1 MLLAVDIR
9 NTSTTLGLF
18 SGSGDHAKL
27 LRDWRMRTDPRVTAD
42 ELALMVRGLI
52 GAEVDQITGVSA
64 LSTVPSVLR
73 ETRTM
78 LGRYW
83 EHVPHVVVEP
93 GVRTGVP
100 LLVDNPKEVGADR
113 IVNTLA
119 AHDLYGSAC
128 IVVDFGTTTCVDVVS
143 AKGEFLGGAI
153 APGLEISTAAM
164 ASRSAALREVELMR
178 PRSVVGKN
186 TVECM
191 QAGAVFGFA
200 GLVDGLVGRVRRE
213 LAEFAGSDVAVIGT
227 GDSAPLIMAES
238 SAIEHH
244 EPDLTLEGLRLVFE
258 RNLAKRRIR

>member
-1 MLLAVDIR
+1 MTI
-9 NTSTTLGLF
+9 GLF
-18 SGSGDHAKL
+18 TGSGDHSKL
-27 LRDWRMRTDPRVTAD
+27 VRDWRMRTDQRVTAD
-42 ELALMVRGLI
+42 ELALMFRGLL
-52 GAEVDQITGVSA
+52 GADVDQITGVSA

-73 ETRTM
+73 EMRTM
-78 LGRYW
+78 LDRYW
-83 EHVPHVVVEP
+83 KHVPHVVVEP

-119 AHDLYGSAC
+119 AFDLYGSAC

-153 APGLEISTAAM
+153 APGLEISAAAM
-164 ASRSAALREVELMR
+164 SSRSAALRDVELIR

-191 QAGAVFGFA
+191 QSGAVFGFA

-213 LAEFAGSDVAVIGT
+213 LPEFGGTDVAVIGT

-238 SAIEHH
+238 VSIEHH
-244 EPDLTLEGLRLVFE
+244 EPDLTLEGLRLVYE
-258 RNLAKRRIR
+258 RNLAKRRAR